1 MVRDFRNSDEGK
13 KVMTAD
19 GDMVGTVEQIHGDEA
34 HVKPDTGL
42 SQSIR
47 ETLGWTAQG
56 EDVYP
61 LKHSSVDQ
69 ISGDEIHLNSTL

>member
-1 MVRDFRNSDEGK
+1 
-13 KVMTAD
+13 MTAD
-19 GDMVGTVEQIHGDEA
+19 GDMVGTVERIHGDEA

-47 ETLGWTAQG
+47 ETLGWTAEG

-61 LKHSSVDQ
+61 LKHSSVER
-69 ISGDEIHLNSTL
+69 IAGDEIHLKSTL